1 MEALLSLILGPPLGF
16 RFDLIPRA
24 TCGPS
29 VVSSS
34 LKCRGG
40 ALRDIPC
47 FDCGVLFCSV
57 VWLGIKSIVKLIMF
71 LF

>member
-1 MEALLSLILGPPLGF
+1 
-16 RFDLIPRA
+16 LIPRA